1 MNTKFEQLLDYLVNE
16 EMDKA
21 NELFH
26 EIVVEKSRDIY
37 QNLINEEE
45 EDEEEANES
54 MHDEEDEEEA
64 NESMHDGEEELEDS
78 YSLDMDEADDD
89 EDSMDFDASMD
100 DEEPLGGDSA
110 DKILPSVSDDNADP
124 ELMDL
129 ISQIQDEL
137 DQLKDKIVN
146 PDSDGMGDMDGMD
159 DMDNKNPM
167 TSDDEGSEIDDF
179 DDEEDDEEDEETKA
193 SEEMFE
199 GRRLTREYKEKVG
212 NDWEKNNQKAQGKDA
227 GAGSGEKMGSPNEGK
242 SPISSGSGKPTSS
255 ARAIHSKSSGEGTN
269 TGTSPTKPSKGLAPH
284 SGEKFAAGRHNVD
297 GVKSGVKTLT
307 GVKGGHGA
315 ERKGA
320 GPGPVGS
327 GSGDTAGQTSIAPET
342 KKSFLKPYK
351 Q

>member
-1 MNTKFEQLLDYLVNE
+1 
-16 EMDKA
+16 
-21 NELFH
+21 
-26 EIVVEKSRDIY
+26 
-37 QNLINEEE
+37 
-45 EDEEEANES
+45 
-54 MHDEEDEEEA
+54 
-64 NESMHDGEEELEDS
+64 
-78 YSLDMDEADDD
+78 
-89 EDSMDFDASMD
+89 MD
-100 DEEPLGGDSA
+100 DEGPVGGDATDDMLSS
-110 DKILPSVSDDNADP
+110 LTDDNADP

-129 ISQIQDEL
+129 ISQLENDIAE
-137 DQLKDKIVN
+137 LKDKLE
-146 PDSDGMGDMDGMD
+146 DSGGGDMGDMGDMDAMA
-159 DMDNKNPM
+159 
-167 TSDDEGSEIDDF
+167 SDDEGSETDEF
-179 DDEEDDEEDEETKA
+179 DDEDDEGSEDDEMKA

-212 NDWEKNNQKAQGKDA
+212 NDWEKNSQKAQGKDA
-227 GAGSGEKMGSPNEGK
+227 GAGSGEKMGSPTEGK

-255 ARAIHSKSSGEGTN
+255 ARAIQSKSSGEGTN
-269 TGTSPTKPSKGLAPH
+269 TGTSPAKPSKGLAPH

-315 ERKGA
+315 EKKGA

>member
-1 MNTKFEQLLDYLVNE
+1 
-16 EMDKA
+16 
-21 NELFH
+21 
-26 EIVVEKSRDIY
+26 
-37 QNLINEEE
+37 
-45 EDEEEANES
+45 
-54 MHDEEDEEEA
+54 
-64 NESMHDGEEELEDS
+64 
-78 YSLDMDEADDD
+78 
-89 EDSMDFDASMD
+89 
-100 DEEPLGGDSA
+100 
-110 DKILPSVSDDNADP
+110 
-124 ELMDL
+124 MDL

-146 PDSDGMGDMDGMD
+146 PDSDDMDGMD
-159 DMDNKNPM
+159 GMDDKNPK

-179 DDEEDDEEDEETKA
+179 DDEEDDEETKA

-212 NDWEKNNQKAQGKDA
+212 NDWEKNSQKAQGKDA
-227 GAGSGEKMGSPNEGK
+227 GAGSGEKMGSPTEGK

-269 TGTSPTKPSKGLAPH
+269 TGTSPAKPSKGLAPH

-297 GVKSGVKTLT
+297 GVKSGVKTLSN
-307 GVKGGHGA
+307 VKGGHGA
-315 ERKGA
+315 EKKGA